1 MPIVTSQRAGT
12 YPTGMERGSQMLHH
26 DFDFGSSRERVAQMR
41 TEVEHNRL
49 EARLAKAHS
58 SRGGGRLEVE
68 EVVPRRGRVARGA
81 AVVAALFR

>member
-1 MPIVTSQRAGT
+1 MPIVTSHRAGT
-12 YPTGMERGSQMLHH
+12 YPTGKERDSQMLYH
-26 DFDFGSSRERVAQMR
+26 DFGSSRERVAQMR